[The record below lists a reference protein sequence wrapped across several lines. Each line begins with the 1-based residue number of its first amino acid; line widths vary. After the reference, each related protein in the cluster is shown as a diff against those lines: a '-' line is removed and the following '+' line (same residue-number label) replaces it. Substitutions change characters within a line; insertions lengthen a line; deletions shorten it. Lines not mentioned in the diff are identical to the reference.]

1 MDSVG
6 SMKQLYYGQAKFL
19 VGDEVADT
27 LLEYAAALAQHSSA
41 DTLVIRVL
49 GPDGNEEST
58 ELLLT
63 QSTMMTAVSTR
74 SQLQEP
80 DNIAAIVTM
89 RERMSA
95 LAPMHQRVVADDQPP
110 PQQFYDEWDDRQ

>member
-80 DNIAAIVTM
+80 DNIAIVTM